1 MTTLLPGPLLWEEEL
16 PAGTH
21 TSLLLRRGTVLRLT
35 DLEGGANVSAL
46 LFNHEERLERYNMPD
61 TLKAQHTAYLTRGNV
76 CYSDMGRIL
85 VSIVGD
91 SCGWHD
97 TVCGVSHASDIAERY
112 GARRFQEYRN
122 EMYHNGRDSLLVE
135 IGKYGLG
142 RRDLHAN
149 VNFFSKVSV
158 AEDGALQFAPDHSKA
173 GDHVDLRAEM
183 NVLVALSSA
192 PHPLD
197 PSPEYRAARVRLTV
211 YHAAPVAANDV
222 CRLSCEQNTRGFINT
237 ERYTMD

>member
-46 LFNHEERLERYNMPD
+46 FFNHEERLERYNMPD
-61 TLKAQHTAYLTRGNV
+61 TLKAQHTAFLTRGNV

-97 TVCGVSHASDIAERY
+97 TVCGVSHAGDIAERY
-112 GARRFQEYRN
+112 GAHRFQEYRN
-122 EMYHNGRDSLLVE
+122 EMYRNGRDSLLVE

-142 RRDLHAN
+142 RRDMHAN

-158 AEDGALQFAPDHSKA
+158 AHDGTLLFAPGHSKA

-183 NVLVALSSA
+183 NVLLALSSA

-197 PSPEYRAARVRLTV
+197 PSPTYNPKRVMLAVYR
-211 YHAAPVAANDV
+211 AAPVAADDI